1 MAPRERST
9 FPAAIFL
16 TASVLLAAVTALP
29 EIAAA
34 QDPAAASESSRPPA
48 LNPATEGSAVTVLRG
63 SQPFPQP
70 QIGESGAP
78 PDYAGDP
85 YDYGYWPDDYGYW
98 PFGFDNGFSGRGRHR
113 FSRNRFARRPFP
125 ARAPNLRAHIARGYA
140 AAHIGGFGRR

>member
-1 MAPRERST
+1 MALRERST
-9 FPAAIFL
+9 FPVVIL
-16 TASVLLAAVTALP
+16 LVASVLLAVVTALP

-34 QDPAAASESSRPPA
+34 QAPAASGSSRPPA

-63 SQPFPQP
+63 SRPFPQP
-70 QIGESGAP
+70 QIGESGAS

-85 YDYGYWPDDYGYW
+85 YDYGYWPDDDYGYW

-125 ARAPNLRAHIARGYA
+125 ARAPNLRAHIARGFA